1 MSNHILAVI
10 EDLFFTV
17 KINEAAKHAG
27 IAAKF
32 VRAELDATEGA
43 KMQPAAIVIDLNCA
57 AIDPLRLI
65 AALKGSEE
73 TKKIPVIG
81 FVSHVQGDLKQQA
94 QQAGADMVL
103 ARSAFSQ
110 NMVQIFKRYASSYSG
125 F

>member
-1 MSNHILAVI
+1 MYKLIKN
-10 EDLFFTV
+10 
-17 KINEAAKHAG
+17 
-27 IAAKF
+27 
-32 VRAELDATEGA
+32 AELDALEGA

-73 TKKIPVIG
+73 TKKIPVVG
-81 FVSHVQGDLKQQA
+81 FVSHVQGELKQQA

-110 NMVQIFKRYASSYSG
+110 NMVQLFKRYASSNSD